1 MNFDF
6 LVENIF
12 KSLVGTAAKATQ
24 NIQQNKTVFDTL
36 SKPLTTKNKDFNQS
50 KTSKNKNI
58 PTPKSNSEFDFVIDK
73 NTNLI
78 SDIKSNI
85 IKNNNIIYVW
95 TASYGNIKFIVDPK
109 SFSDTGKQK
118 TFIGTVA
125 PELQNTYTVYKNTP
139 NNFQDAIVDIKTHGK
154 HKTKLLLGY
163 PTLYRHF
170 SFSLKK

>member
-6 LVENIF
+6 LVENILT
-12 KSLVGTAAKATQ
+12 SLVGTAAKATQ
-24 NIQQNKTVFDTL
+24 NIQQNKTVFDSL
-36 SKPLTTKNKDFNQS
+36 SKPSTTKNNGFNKS
-50 KTSKNKNI
+50 NTSKNKNK
-58 PTPKSNSEFDFVIDK
+58 PKNKSQFDFEINK

-109 SFSDTGKQK
+109 SFSDNGKQK
-118 TFIGTVA
+118 TFIGIIA
-125 PELQNTYTVYKNTP
+125 PELQNTYTVYKNAQH
-139 NNFQDAIVDIKTHGK
+139 NLGDAIVDIKTHGK

-170 SFSLKK
+170 SYSLKK